1 MPETLPNPEVALP
14 AIAPAPAPA
23 AAISRKAHGGS
34 FEAYQ
39 KLYTESLKDPDAERK
54 LSNEALTP

>member
-14 AIAPAPAPA
+14 AIAPA